1 MLTPKE
7 VAVLRSLK
15 KTSIVL
21 LLIFRLD
28 RPVGRNEI
36 ASILDLDPATASN
49 YLKSLSRLGL
59 INRTDYRDGYILTAG
74 GRQLVLGQSQ
84 NLSRALSPVYSGTQD
99 AADNAQQDLRMKAQ
113 SPVNP
118 GTAVVADSAQQ
129 DLSETIDPGDS
140 KVEISPFQRGFSPLS
155 KEEEEE
161 SINLIKE
168 SSSSSSTKVEISPF
182 RKIPSM
188 AILLNFSNLLFGE
201 GNHVRDFGLPAR
213 PPEIVL
219 GWLAQA
225 YSDRSKLSK
234 PAGLAY
240 LGMKRGDV
248 PRTQYMEH
256 PESYLPADFLQAVG
270 LESVVKKNETESI
283 EDAESYG
290 DPAPEARIED
300 PSIDQLVGK
309 FTPRKAWKTVLDQLQ
324 MEMPKAT
331 FDTWVSDTWPMRY
344 ETPGTMVVGAPNAYA
359 REWLAGRLT
368 STVTRLLTGLFNR
381 SVDVKFEHCE

>member
-155 KEEEEE
+155 EEEEEE
-161 SINLIKE
+161 SINLIKD
-168 SSSSSSTKVEISPF
+168 SSSSSTKVEISPF
-182 RKIPSM
+182 RKLPSM
-188 AILLNFSNLLFGE
+188 ENLLNATPLLFGE
-201 GNHVRDFGLPAR
+201 PGVVNYNLPDR
-213 PPEIVL
+213 PAEIVL
-219 GWLAQA
+219 GWIAQA
-225 YSDRSKLSK
+225 YSERCKLNN
-234 PAGLAY
+234 PAGLVY
-240 LGMKRGDV
+240 RRLGNGD
-248 PRTQYMEH
+248 
-256 PESYLPADFLQAVG
+256 
-270 LESVVKKNETESI
+270 
-283 EDAESYG
+283 
-290 DPAPEARIED
+290 
-300 PSIDQLVGK
+300 
-309 FTPRKAWKTVLDQLQ
+309 
-324 MEMPKAT
+324 
-331 FDTWVSDTWPMRY
+331 
-344 ETPGTMVVGAPNAYA
+344 
-359 REWLAGRLT
+359 
-368 STVTRLLTGLFNR
+368 
-381 SVDVKFEHCE
+381 